1 MLYPL
6 LSREHKESISK
17 FTDASLFHIAG
28 IFNFRIYLNDLV
40 HLEMDELDVF
50 IDKLDETCLATY
62 FLQGYQELE
71 VRRVGD
77 VLL

>member
-1 MLYPL
+1 
-6 LSREHKESISK
+6 
-17 FTDASLFHIAG
+17 
-28 IFNFRIYLNDLV
+28 
-40 HLEMDELDVF
+40 MDELDVF

>member
-17 FTDASLFHIAG
+17 FIDASLFLIAG

-50 IDKLDETCLATY
+50 IDKLDGTC
-62 FLQGYQELE
+62 
-71 VRRVGD
+71 
-77 VLL
+77 